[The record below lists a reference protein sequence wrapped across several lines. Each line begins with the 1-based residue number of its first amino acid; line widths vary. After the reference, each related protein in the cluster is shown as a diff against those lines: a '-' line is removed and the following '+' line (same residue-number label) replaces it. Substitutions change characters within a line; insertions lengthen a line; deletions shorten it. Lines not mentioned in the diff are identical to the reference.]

1 VTERFDLAPGY
12 SVCRVI
18 NGLWQLSRGHHAQ
31 AVQPDD
37 AVANLLRMVDAGFT
51 TFDCADIYL
60 GVEELVGSLVR
71 DLKNSHRDPAIVQTH
86 TKYVPDRS
94 SLATLGRADVAG
106 AIEGSLARLGV
117 ERLDLVQLH
126 WWDYDHA
133 NYVEV
138 AGWLSEIRNEG
149 KIRCVGTTNFD
160 TAHLEELLAA
170 GIPIVSN
177 QAQYS
182 LLDSR
187 VEKNMTGLCRKNGI
201 GLLCYGALAGGF
213 LTDTYFRVP
222 EPRPPFENRS
232 LTKYRLIIDEFGGW
246 DLFQELLDVLNDV
259 AARHTTS
266 IAAVA
271 TRWVLD
277 RDPVSA
283 VMIGVRSDAHL
294 EDSLGVFDLRLDD
307 EDRDRIESVL
317 ARAEGPLGDPFELER
332 RPDSPHAT
340 IMWTDLNRQRD
351 SGSSA

>member
-1 VTERFDLAPGY
+1 
-12 SVCRVI
+12 
-18 NGLWQLSRGHHAQ
+18 
-31 AVQPDD
+31 
-37 AVANLLRMVDAGFT
+37 
-51 TFDCADIYL
+51 
-60 GVEELVGSLVR
+60 
-71 DLKNSHRDPAIVQTH
+71 
-86 TKYVPDRS
+86 
-94 SLATLGRADVAG
+94 
-106 AIEGSLARLGV
+106 
-117 ERLDLVQLH
+117 
-126 WWDYDHA
+126 
-133 NYVEV
+133 
-138 AGWLSEIRNEG
+138 
-149 KIRCVGTTNFD
+149 
-160 TAHLEELLAA
+160 
-170 GIPIVSN
+170 
-177 QAQYS
+177 
-182 LLDSR
+182 
-187 VEKNMTGLCRKNGI
+187 MTGLCRKNGI